1 MRHLP
6 EKSGLEGESTTL
18 IKTYYGEGLF
28 DNKQGVMFTENIEAE
43 IRTILIENHGV
54 GIMGGFYS
62 EELPICMFSELM
74 VEMLGCKN
82 LRSPSGKRGVE
93 GRSRREYNCIYCINR

>member
-18 IKTYYGEGLF
+18 IKIYYGEGLF

-43 IRTILIENHGV
+43 IRTILIETMAWGLWE
-54 GIMGGFYS
+54 GFTVKDCQFVCS
-62 EELPICMFSELM
+62 
-74 VEMLGCKN
+74 VN
-82 LRSPSGKRGVE
+82 
-93 GRSRREYNCIYCINR
+93 

>member
-1 MRHLP
+1 M
-6 EKSGLEGESTTL
+6 EGESTTL

-54 GIMGGFYS
+54 GIM
-62 EELPICMFSELM
+62 
-74 VEMLGCKN
+74 
-82 LRSPSGKRGVE
+82 
-93 GRSRREYNCIYCINR
+93 

>member
-28 DNKQGVMFTENIEAE
+28 DNKQGVMFTEKY
-43 IRTILIENHGV
+43 RSGDSY
-54 GIMGGFYS
+54 YS
-62 EELPICMFSELM
+62 
-74 VEMLGCKN
+74 
-82 LRSPSGKRGVE
+82 
-93 GRSRREYNCIYCINR
+93 Y